1 MDKRAELHKNV
12 KSTPLQDSLSCTD
25 ACLKAVA
32 DNMVVIKRNPN
43 GEMLEKPERN
53 KEKPVRNKE
62 KTEED
67 TFTFYW
73 YHPNPAKN
81 GFKNRDND
89 CYLARE

>member
-32 DNMVVIKRNPN
+32 DNVNMVVIKRNLN
-43 GEMLEKPERN
+43 DEKPERN
-53 KEKPVRNKE
+53 KK

-67 TFTFYW
+67 THTFYW
-73 YHPNPAKN
+73 WHPNPAKR
-81 GFKNRDND
+81 GFKNKDND
-89 CYLARE
+89 CYLAR

>member
-32 DNMVVIKRNPN
+32 DNVNMVVIKRNLN
-43 GEMLEKPERN
+43 DEKPERN
-53 KEKPVRNKE
+53 KK

-67 TFTFYW
+67 THTF
-73 YHPNPAKN
+73 
-81 GFKNRDND
+81 
-89 CYLARE
+89 